1 MPIGDPYKILGIA
14 PQATASEI
22 RKAYRTLVKKYHP
35 DKNKSEDAATR
46 FLAIQ
51 EAYEQIIN
59 GKSSNRASIAQQQRN
74 TQTTYA
80 EDLEA
85 YRIKRE
91 ATREKLK
98 QQQQQEEAYRLAYL
112 KNLSSG
118 KKGLW
123 HRSVAYF
130 GIFLTIV
137 LWIDYFLPAKPNPI
151 AVKAYGIQTY
161 GSVDGHA
168 VQLFEST
175 DGRYFWAADYFTQQ
189 LTKVKALVSIET
201 PWLRQA
207 KALGFQEGLFYK
219 TVPIHFSFYWAQIWL
234 SLLFLLPYISWRW
247 ASADIIFVAGSYISR
262 YLILGLI
269 VLFLSGENRYFHL
282 FSFGFL

>member
-1 MPIGDPYKILGIA
+1 MPIGDPYKVLGVQ

-35 DKNKSEDAATR
+35 DKNKSEDAAAR

-51 EAYEQIIN
+51 EAYEQIVN
-59 GKSSNRASIAQQQRN
+59 VKSSNLESIAQQQRK
-74 TQTTYA
+74 TQSTYS

-91 ATREKLK
+91 ATREKLRQK
-98 QQQQQEEAYRLAYL
+98 RQQEEAYRIAYL
-112 KNLSSG
+112 RELKSG
-118 KKGLW
+118 KNRLW

-130 GIFLTIV
+130 GILLTLV
-137 LWIDYFLPAKPNPI
+137 LWIDYFLPAKQKPLNVS
-151 AVKAYGIQTY
+151 AFGIQTY
-161 GSVDGHA
+161 GSVNGHA

-175 DGRYFWAADYFTQQ
+175 DGRYFWTADYFTQQ
-189 LTKVKALVSIET
+189 LTKVKALASIET
-201 PWLRQA
+201 PWLHQA
-207 KALGFQEGLFYK
+207 KALGFHEGLYYR

-269 VLFLSGENRYFHL
+269 IFFLIGENRYIHL
-282 FSFGFL
+282 FSFGYL